1 MSLHFFAPAPRGL
14 ESVLATEL
22 EHLGAY
28 SVEQVPGGISFT
40 GDNDLVYL
48 TNLYSKIATRI
59 LLRLDKGYYKNEQ
72 DIYDLVYNIDW
83 VNWFEPT
90 HTIKVFVMAIHSP
103 LRSLD
108 FITLKI
114 KDAICDRFRSDTG
127 IRPSVD
133 SREPDIRIHAFL
145 HENQVTIYLDTSGE
159 PLYKRRGRPG
169 THLAPLKEN
178 LAAGILHLIGWKP
191 GIPLIDPMC
200 GGATLLIEA
209 ANWTLNIAPGIDRHF
224 AFEKLLGFDQLLW
237 SSIRQKAKNQQ
248 KEAEA
253 LPIFGADLYGDALK
267 IARQNVEAANLLG
280 LITLHQANVLELKR
294 PFADAVVIMNPP
306 YGVRLDD
313 QETDEMFYQNLGD
326 RLKQHY
332 KGCQVWILFPEL
344 TLPEK
349 IRLKPKR
356 RIPIFNGNIECRI
369 FGFDIVDGSFRR
381 ERKTTVENSMN

>member
-1 MSLHFFAPAPRGL
+1 MNLQFFAPVPRGL
-14 ESVLATEL
+14 ESVLATEI
-22 EHLGAY
+22 EHIGGYL
-28 SVEQVPGGISFT
+28 VEEVPGGVSFA

-59 LLRLDKGYYKNEQ
+59 LLKLDKGHYRNEQ
-72 DIYDLVYNIDW
+72 DIYDLAYNIDW
-83 VNWFEPT
+83 LNWFEPKY
-90 HTIKVFVMAIHSP
+90 TIKVFVTAIRSP

-133 SREPDIRIHAFL
+133 AREPDIRIHAFL
-145 HENQVTIYLDTSGE
+145 HKNQLTIYLDTSGE

-191 GIPLIDPMC
+191 GVPLIDPMC

-209 ANWTLNIAPGIDRHF
+209 ANWTLNVAPGIDRHF
-224 AFEKLLGFDQLLW
+224 AFEKLTGFDQNLW
-237 SSIRQKAKNQQ
+237 SSICQKAKSQQ
-248 KEAEA
+248 KKMEA

-267 IARQNVEAANLLG
+267 IAQQNIKAASLSG

-294 PFADAVVIMNPP
+294 PFSNAVVIMNPP
-306 YGVRLDD
+306 YGVRLSD
-313 QETDEMFYQNLGD
+313 QETDEMFYQKLGN

-332 KGCQVWILFPEL
+332 GGCQAWILSPDL

-349 IRLKPKR
+349 FRLKPKK

-369 FGFDIVDGSFRR
+369 FGFDMVDGSFRR
-381 ERKTTVENSMN
+381 KTKITV